1 LPPCYKAFANVGT
14 GSRNEIQGGVAMTS
28 ARLGVAVSVS
38 FALFAAINATA
49 AEVSLDYEYY
59 KTRVEPVF
67 LNKRDDHARC
77 FVCHIDTNNAFK
89 LQKLAG
95 KSKAWTDEES
105 RKNFAMVSALVTPGS
120 PDKSHLL
127 MYPLAPEAGGS
138 IYHSGGRQ
146 FSSKN
151 APEWKT
157 MAAWVNGATLKAAP
171 EKK

>member
-1 LPPCYKAFANVGT
+1 
-14 GSRNEIQGGVAMTS
+14 MTS
-28 ARLGVAVSVS
+28 VRLGVAVTVS
-38 FALFAAINATA
+38 FALFAAMNATA

-59 KTRVEPVF
+59 KNRVEPVF
-67 LNKRDDHARC
+67 LSKRDGHARC
-77 FVCHIDTNNAFK
+77 FVCHADANNAFR

-95 KSKAWTDEES
+95 KSKTWTDEES
-105 RKNFAMVSALVTPGS
+105 RKNFAIASALVTPGN

-146 FSSKN
+146 FSTKS

-157 MAAWVNGATLKAAP
+157 MAAWVNGARLKAGP
-171 EKK
+171 DKK

>member
-1 LPPCYKAFANVGT
+1 
-14 GSRNEIQGGVAMTS
+14 MTS
-28 ARLGVAVSVS
+28 ARLGVAASVS
-38 FALFAAINATA
+38 LALFAAMNATA

-59 KTRVEPVF
+59 KNRVEPVF
-67 LNKRDDHARC
+67 LIKRDDHARC
-77 FVCHIDTNNAFK
+77 FVCHADANNAFR
-89 LQKLAG
+89 LQKLSG
-95 KSKAWTDEES
+95 KSTTWTDEES
-105 RKNFAMVSALVTPGS
+105 RKNFAVASALVTPGN

-146 FSSKN
+146 FSSKS

-157 MAAWVNGATLKAAP
+157 MAAWVNGATLKAAA